1 MTRFHEYDAVIVGA
15 GGAGLRAALEAGTRV
30 KTAVVS
36 KLYPTRSHTG
46 AAQGGMCAA
55 LANVEED
62 SWEWHAFDTVKGSDF
77 LADQDAVDIMC
88 KEAVESVLE
97 LERMGLPFNRTPDGK
112 IDQRRF
118 GGHTRNHGESAVK
131 RACYAA
137 DRTGHMILQTLYQ
150 QCNKQGVEFFNEFF
164 VLDLLMEEGVC
175 AGIVAYELATG
186 ELHVFHSTSVLF
198 ATGGYGKMFK
208 ITSNAHT
215 LTGDGPGVVYR
226 SGLPLEDMEFFQFH
240 PTGLYGLGI
249 LLSEAARGEGAILR
263 NSTGERFMERYAPT
277 IKDLAPRDMV
287 SRAEFFEI
295 KEGRGAGPDKDY
307 ILLDLTDVD
316 PEVIEKK
323 LPDITEFA
331 RTYLS
336 VDPVKEP
343 VPIVPTAHYAMGGI
357 PTNVNAEVLRNNT
370 GEVVPGFYAAGECAC
385 VSVHGAN
392 RLGTNSLLDI
402 VVFGRRGGLA
412 MSEYSSTHKRPEL
425 RENAEAASQGW
436 IASLYDGAGSDSPA
450 EIRKTLQDEM
460 MDKASVVR
468 TEESLSSVL
477 DCLHALRQRYA
488 KTRVKDRSKI
498 FNTELTEHL
507 ELGFLLEMA
516 EALVVSARAR
526 TESRGGH
533 YREDHQLREDD
544 HWLKHT
550 FITKT
555 GEGRHE
561 LSYKDVTMGRYIPVE
576 RKY

>member
-1 MTRFHEYDAVIVGA
+1 
-15 GGAGLRAALEAGTRV
+15 
-30 KTAVVS
+30 
-36 KLYPTRSHTG
+36 
-46 AAQGGMCAA
+46 
-55 LANVEED
+55 
-62 SWEWHAFDTVKGSDF
+62 
-77 LADQDAVDIMC
+77 
-88 KEAVESVLE
+88 
-97 LERMGLPFNRTPDGK
+97 
-112 IDQRRF
+112 
-118 GGHTRNHGESAVK
+118 
-131 RACYAA
+131 
-137 DRTGHMILQTLYQ
+137 
-150 QCNKQGVEFFNEFF
+150 
-164 VLDLLMEEGVC
+164 
-175 AGIVAYELATG
+175 
-186 ELHVFHSTSVLF
+186 
-198 ATGGYGKMFK
+198 
-208 ITSNAHT
+208 
-215 LTGDGPGVVYR
+215 
-226 SGLPLEDMEFFQFH
+226 
-240 PTGLYGLGI
+240 
-249 LLSEAARGEGAILR
+249 
-263 NSTGERFMERYAPT
+263 
-277 IKDLAPRDMV
+277 
-287 SRAEFFEI
+287 
-295 KEGRGAGPDKDY
+295 
-307 ILLDLTDVD
+307 
-316 PEVIEKK
+316 
-323 LPDITEFA
+323 
-331 RTYLS
+331 
-336 VDPVKEP
+336 
-343 VPIVPTAHYAMGGI
+343 
-357 PTNVNAEVLRNNT
+357 
-370 GEVVPGFYAAGECAC
+370 
-385 VSVHGAN
+385 
-392 RLGTNSLLDI
+392 LDI